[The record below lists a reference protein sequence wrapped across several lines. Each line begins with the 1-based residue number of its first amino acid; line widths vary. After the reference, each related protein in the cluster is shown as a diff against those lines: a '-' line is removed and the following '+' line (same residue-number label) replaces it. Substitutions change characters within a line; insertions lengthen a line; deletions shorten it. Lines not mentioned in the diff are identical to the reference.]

1 MGMSSLVRAIL
12 CLLVLTAPVSVG
24 AAESGWEGWAF
35 ELREEGLVGWIGAWT
50 PGACEVLRLEA
61 LEAKLDASIGACHPV
76 TLTDEPTGLQVWAVM
91 RAEDGF
97 VAASSPAI
105 CEPENAPGHGM
116 RPVSLADR
124 CQPLWLQVPS

>member
-1 MGMSSLVRAIL
+1 M
-12 CLLVLTAPVSVG
+12 VLG
-24 AAESGWEGWAF
+24 ADERGWLGWAF
-35 ELREEGLVGWIGAWT
+35 ELRDDRLVGWIGAWT
-50 PGACEVLRLEA
+50 PGACEVQRREA

-76 TLTDEPTGLQVWAVM
+76 TLTDEPTRLQVWAVM

-116 RPVSLADR
+116 RPVSIIDR
-124 CQPLWLQVPS
+124 CQPMWIQVPS

>member
-1 MGMSSLVRAIL
+1 MASLVRAIV
-12 CLLVLTAPVSVG
+12 CLLVLAAPVSAE
-24 AAESGWEGWAF
+24 AADVTSWQGWAF
-35 ELREEGLVGWIGAWT
+35 ELRGDGLVGWVGAWT
-50 PGACEVLRLEA
+50 PGGCEVQRLEA

-105 CEPENAPGHGM
+105 CEPENAPDHGM